1 MVEELAPIARLP
13 TSAGERQAALLIRQ
27 RLAHL
32 GCRVVVEEEPAYSSY
47 AWPIGLLSAV
57 GAASALAG
65 GSGRRVVG
73 TVGGALAALGIADD
87 ATGRWMA
94 TRRLFMRPRTA
105 YNVVAELGDPGASRV
120 LCVLAHH
127 DAAPSGFVFRQAIHE
142 WMAENRPDVIDRM
155 TTSPPLWW
163 LVMGGPALA
172 SLGSAVGSRWMR
184 RTGFVL
190 SLGTLAAML
199 DIGRSP
205 AVPGAN
211 DNLSGVAALVWLAA
225 ALRERPVPGLRVL
238 LVSAGAEEALQEGI
252 RGFARRYFPR
262 LPTDRTWFVNLDT
275 VGSGRL
281 VLLEAEGPVR
291 MRTYD
296 EEFKNLVAECATAHR
311 IPLLRGLRS
320 RNSTDGVVPSRYGY
334 PTATLVSLD
343 RRKLIP
349 NYHLHTDVPENVD
362 YECVAMAARLTEA
375 VAGRIART

>member
-1 MVEELAPIARLP
+1 MTPL
-13 TSAGERQAALLIRQ
+13 
-27 RLAHL
+27 
-32 GCRVVVEEEPAYSSY
+32 
-47 AWPIGLLSAV
+47 
-57 GAASALAG
+57 
-65 GSGRRVVG
+65 
-73 TVGGALAALGIADD
+73 
-87 ATGRWMA
+87 
-94 TRRLFMRPRTA
+94 
-105 YNVVAELGDPGASRV
+105 
-120 LCVLAHH
+120 
-127 DAAPSGFVFRQAIHE
+127 QAIHE
-142 WMAENRPDVIDRM
+142 WMAENRPDVINRM

-172 SLGSAVGSRWMR
+172 SLGSAVGSRWVR

-225 ALRERPVPGLRVL
+225 ALRQRPVPGLRVL

-252 RGFARRYFPR
+252 RGFARRHFPR

-281 VLLEAEGPVR
+281 VLLEAEG
-291 MRTYD
+291 
-296 EEFKNLVAECATAHR
+296 
-311 IPLLRGLRS
+311 
-320 RNSTDGVVPSRYGY
+320 PSRYGY

-375 VAGRIART
+375 VARRIART